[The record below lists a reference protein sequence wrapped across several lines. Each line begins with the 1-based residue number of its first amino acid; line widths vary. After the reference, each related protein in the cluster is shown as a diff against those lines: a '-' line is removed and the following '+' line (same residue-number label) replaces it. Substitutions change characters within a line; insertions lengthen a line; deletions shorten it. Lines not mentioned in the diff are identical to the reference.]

1 MSILIDGRLR
11 SAHPE
16 VVALVDS
23 LEAEVERLTAE
34 RDEALDDLVVVR
46 ALVAGERDRRK
57 RAEADAQRVRATL
70 AAVSAET
77 EEDDG
82 K

>member
-1 MSILIDGRLR
+1 MS
-11 SAHPE
+11 E
-16 VVALVDS
+16 VMSDQEYTER

-46 ALVAGERDRRK
+46 ALVAGERDRRR
-57 RAEADAQRVRATL
+57 RAETDAQRVRAAL

-77 EEDDG
+77 EDDDE
-82 K
+82 